1 MYPFLGEVGRSAARQ
16 QFAFRETLFSYAA
29 PQGTAY
35 DNVLLPFTERRIEL
49 TVARRCCEPGRLTM
63 FGLGLTFEGLTYPGF
78 PGDVRVT
85 PEGNFDETEP
95 ADAAAVAEIAPQVV
109 PRETT
114 RINLLMG
121 RRNVGFT
128 QRRSLDALTGLQDVA
143 LGWEA
148 VGTVGLG
155 VPLLSA
161 DPADQPDDLFAAVR
175 LFGGVA
181 PGPWVLNASASLE
194 GRYLFD
200 QRAGRDGWHDL
211 IAELDV
217 YTYWRPSPSGN
228 HTVFARVVAAAGWS
242 MQMPFQLTLGGE
254 DLLRGYTE
262 EDFPGGQRLVV
273 NLEDRIRIHTPLDR
287 LVDLGAT
294 VFADGGVAWAGDVP
308 YGEHWGL
315 QGKVGVGVRMGFPA
329 GTRRVVRFDFAWPMG
344 REASFDNLVFRI
356 TGLELLG
363 LITGTE
369 DRQLRRSRRSG
380 VAAGLFDSPVR

>member
-1 MYPFLGEVGRSAARQ
+1 
-16 QFAFRETLFSYAA
+16 
-29 PQGTAY
+29 
-35 DNVLLPFTERRIEL
+35 
-49 TVARRCCEPGRLTM
+49 
-63 FGLGLTFEGLTYPGF
+63 
-78 PGDVRVT
+78 
-85 PEGNFDETEP
+85 
-95 ADAAAVAEIAPQVV
+95 
-109 PRETT
+109 
-114 RINLLMG
+114 
-121 RRNVGFT
+121 
-128 QRRSLDALTGLQDVA
+128 
-143 LGWEA
+143 
-148 VGTVGLG
+148 
-155 VPLLSA
+155 
-161 DPADQPDDLFAAVR
+161 
-175 LFGGVA
+175 
-181 PGPWVLNASASLE
+181 
-194 GRYLFD
+194 
-200 QRAGRDGWHDL
+200 
-211 IAELDV
+211 
-217 YTYWRPSPSGN
+217 
-228 HTVFARVVAAAGWS
+228 

-315 QGKVGVGVRMGFPA
+315 QGNVGVGVRMGFPA